1 MLYPTQTESYNI
13 YFIMETLT
21 HKVLIA
27 ANNTWWYLMI
37 FRAKDPYEMEANESY
52 LLDSP
57 MIIMPAL
64 FSDDPSLTTVKDS

>member
-1 MLYPTQTESYNI
+1 
-13 YFIMETLT
+13 
-21 HKVLIA
+21 
-27 ANNTWWYLMI
+27 MI